1 MELEQFDGWTIDRRL
16 KQLRKIR
23 STDDKILFVDFD
35 DELGQMIFE
44 KKILIDEMHDL
55 IDEQNWLENAK
66 KLQEKNIL
74 LNHLS
79 ILIKDMEGKLK

>member
-1 MELEQFDGWTIDRRL
+1 MELEKFDGWTIDRRL

-23 STDDKILFVDFD
+23 ETDDKILFVDFD
-35 DELGQMIFE
+35 DELGQAIFE

-66 KLQEKNIL
+66 VLQEKNIL

-79 ILIKDMEGKLK
+79 ILIKDMEGKL